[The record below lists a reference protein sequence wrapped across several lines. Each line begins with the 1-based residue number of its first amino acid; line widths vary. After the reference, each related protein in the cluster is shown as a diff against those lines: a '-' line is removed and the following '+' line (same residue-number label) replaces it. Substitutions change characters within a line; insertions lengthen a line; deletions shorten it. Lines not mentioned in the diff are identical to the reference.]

1 MASFL
6 RSEMHAQEGIESYV
20 KEYSMSYQQASPS
33 TEPMPKMSLAGND
46 HPLPLQSIPITH
58 SKQRNSLISRLRT
71 VSSVSRPYSQ
81 SLSISSLAG
90 TDTSSQYSYDWH
102 HDSPES
108 AAKSILARGGRML
121 KRHGSKFNLASYLLE
136 EPHHS
141 DMEVS
146 ETCQRPQQSQK
157 KSKTTGSKLS
167 RIAAKHPLIGII

>member
-1 MASFL
+1 
-6 RSEMHAQEGIESYV
+6 
-20 KEYSMSYQQASPS
+20 MSYQQTS
-33 TEPMPKMSLAGND
+33 TSLEPIPKMSLASND
-46 HPLPLQSIPITH
+46 HPSRLQSMSITH

-102 HDSPES
+102 YDRPER
-108 AAKSILARGGRML
+108 AAKLMLARGGRML
-121 KRHGSKFNLASYLLE
+121 KRHGSKFNLASFLLE
-136 EPHHS
+136 EPHHN

-157 KSKTTGSKLS
+157 KSKTPGSKLS
-167 RIAAKHPLIGII
+167 WIVANHPLTDII